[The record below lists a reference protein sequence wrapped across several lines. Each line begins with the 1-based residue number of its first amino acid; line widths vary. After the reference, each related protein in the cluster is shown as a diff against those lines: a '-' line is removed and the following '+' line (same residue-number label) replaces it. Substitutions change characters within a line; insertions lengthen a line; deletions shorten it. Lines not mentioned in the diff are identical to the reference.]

1 MDVRPG
7 RARGPRWRDAWH
19 AVLFLV
25 AGSAIADA
33 ADPSSQ
39 LQFWIDRGM
48 VPDRPRVVR
57 TLDFACEDS
66 CATPLLLETP
76 VVALAVHGRVVLHSE
91 RAFVR
96 ISVLDAAGESHL
108 VGEFYPVLAEG
119 REIRL
124 VAGCGESCL
133 LPAVI
138 PVRLRARVIDAHV
151 SLDAIEF
158 LPALADGSTPEERH
172 RESIRAAQSQA
183 IVERIQHQIDL
194 RGQSWLAG
202 ETAYSRLSLQE
213 KIDRSPTGEAPAL
226 EGFEYYVGGVYERG
240 DAIAPPTA
248 LQPDLGTGGAVLL
261 VDRFDWREK
270 HEAHRPGS
278 PYYDGDP
285 SGSGWMTPVAE
296 QGCGDCWAFST
307 VAVLE
312 SLVNLS
318 LNRHVDVNLSE
329 QQLLS
334 CSGAGDCEGGKI
346 GDALTYAASN
356 PVVSESCFPYRAA
369 TVTCQLG
376 CLNPELTVGLGGIF
390 DVPIESGEA
399 TLKRALLD
407 YGPLTFG
414 LRSWWHF
421 MVLVG
426 YEHDAADGETIWIV
440 KNSFGLDWG
449 EQGYGRLKVPMEDI
463 YGVYA
468 VQAVSLYDQGL
479 RVGSRCRDADGD
491 GYAVWGLNSP
501 RPSGCVTR
509 DGQQDCNDAT
519 WEEGPTLPTGGCGKN
534 VPVSDPPPA
543 STPPP
548 VPPPAATPAP
558 ASSSSGGGGGGGSS
572 GLALIGASLI
582 AMVTERRT
590 RTAARPMQRHR

>member
-7 RARGPRWRDAWH
+7 RTPGPRWRDVWRAF
-19 AVLFLV
+19 LFLV
-25 AGSAIADA
+25 AGSAAADA
-33 ADPSSQ
+33 AEPSSQ
-39 LQFWIDRGM
+39 LQFWIDQDV

-57 TLDFACEDS
+57 MLDFACKET
-66 CATPLLLETP
+66 CVTPLLLDTG

-96 ISVLDAAGESHL
+96 ISVLDSSGESHL
-108 VGEFYPVLAEG
+108 VGEFYPLLAEG

-124 VAGCGESCL
+124 VAECRESCL
-133 LPAVI
+133 LPAVV

-151 SLDAIEF
+151 SLDSIEF
-158 LPALADGSTPEERH
+158 LPASGDVSEPDERQ
-172 RESIRAAQSQA
+172 RENIRAAQSQI
-183 IVERIQHQIDL
+183 IVDRIQHHIDL
-194 RGQSWLAG
+194 RGQRWLAG

-213 KIDRSPTGEAPAL
+213 KIARSPTGEAPAFG
-226 EGFEYYVGGVYERG
+226 GFEYYVGGVYERV
-240 DAIAPPTA
+240 DAVAQPTVR
-248 LQPDLGTGGAVLL
+248 QPDKATGGAASL
-261 VDRFDWREK
+261 VDRYDWREK

-285 SGSGWMTPVAE
+285 AGSGWMTPVAE

-307 VAVLE
+307 IAVLE

-318 LNRHVDVNLSE
+318 LNRHVDVDLSE

-334 CSGAGDCEGGKI
+334 CSGAGDCVAGSI

-356 PVVSESCFPYRAA
+356 PVVSESCFPYRAEA
-369 TVTCQLG
+369 VTCQLG
-376 CLNPELTVGLGGIF
+376 CLNPALTVGLGGVF

-426 YEHDAADGETIWIV
+426 YERDAADGETIWIV
-440 KNSFGLDWG
+440 KNSFGPDWG
-449 EQGYGRLKVPMEDI
+449 EQGYGRLKVPLEDI

-468 VQAVSLYDQGL
+468 IQAVSLYEQGS

-501 RPSGCVTR
+501 RPPGCVTR

-519 WEEGPTLPTGGCGKN
+519 WEEGPTLPTGGCGMN
-534 VPVSDPPPA
+534 IPASEPPPA
-543 STPPP
+543 GTPST
-548 VPPPAATPAP
+548 VPPPAATPASSSS
-558 ASSSSGGGGGGGSS
+558 SSSSGGGGGGGSS
-572 GLALIGASLI
+572 GLALIGALLI
-582 AMVTERRT
+582 AILTLSRT
-590 RTAARPMQRHR
+590 RAAA